1 MKNLAAALALAL
13 LIASL
18 PPSAGAADTP
28 APVAADSTAH
38 VAADSTARVTTP
50 ASADH
55 IGVADL
61 PPHAA
66 VADSATHGAR
76 VDAAAGPRS
85 DSTPHVRVPR
95 GADPTKT
102 TPVVAVKP
110 PTHTKEGMPV
120 PGQRFFLLTGLGV
133 PADARLARGWNVGG
147 MFGGGLDLT
156 YVKRFSLRLRAEWA
170 QLPIDEYRILKNLNL
185 YGIGLRVEGG
195 PASLVSFS
203 LLPRWQTT
211 GSWPRWFAEAG
222 PSLGMARVAD
232 AFIYDP
238 FYGQFLYESPGQT
251 SFAAGMSAGSGI
263 ELLRRD
269 GSGVF
274 LDVHWN
280 ALFTQRGGT
289 KQYVP
294 ITVGIIFPQ

>member
-1 MKNLAAALALAL
+1 MKPALAALALVL
-13 LIASL
+13 LVASL
-18 PPSAGAADTP
+18 PPPAGAADAP
-28 APVAADSTAH
+28 APAAADSKARVAADSAAH
-38 VAADSTARVTTP
+38 VTAP
-50 ASADH
+50 DSADH

-61 PPHAA
+61 PPRAA
-66 VADSATHGAR
+66 VADSATHGAQL
-76 VDAAAGPRS
+76 DAAAGPRS
-85 DSTPHVRVPR
+85 DPTPHVRVPR

-102 TPVVAVKP
+102 PPVVTVKP

-133 PADARLARGWNVGG
+133 PADPLLARGWNVGG

-156 YVKRFSLRLRAEWA
+156 YVKRFSLRLRGEWA
-170 QLPIDEYRILKNLNL
+170 QLPIDEYRILKSLNL
-185 YGIGLRVEGG
+185 YGIGLHVEGG

-211 GSWPRWFAEAG
+211 GRWPRWFAEAG
-222 PSLGMARVAD
+222 PSLGMVRVAD

-238 FYGQFLYESPGQT
+238 FYGQFLYESAGRT
-251 SFAAGMSAGSGI
+251 SFAAGASAGTGI
-263 ELLRRD
+263 EMLRRD

-274 LDVHWN
+274 FDVHWN
-280 ALFTQRGGT
+280 ALFPQRGGT